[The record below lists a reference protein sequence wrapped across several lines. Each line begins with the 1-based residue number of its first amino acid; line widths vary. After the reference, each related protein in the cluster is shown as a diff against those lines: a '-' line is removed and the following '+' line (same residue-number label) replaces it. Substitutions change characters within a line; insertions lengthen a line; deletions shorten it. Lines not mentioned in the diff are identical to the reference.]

1 MYYCDVTSWKKCHPR
16 ERKLCAPHAEGN
28 RVYNSTTECQ
38 MSFEYNCNVVGDM
51 NQLYTLVKNHVILYS
66 PPWSLDQLLQP
77 FISPRG
83 NPVKIVIENC
93 SRDVTL
99 TCSSQ
104 SIVRQILQPT
114 VQTFQNHRLLPK
126 PRRIPTAQRRIPTAQ
141 RRVPIVQRR
150 MPTVQRQ
157 IPTVQRRVPTLPCAH
172 SSDGYGCNNTCPICR
187 TNR

>member
-1 MYYCDVTSWKKCHPR
+1 
-16 ERKLCAPHAEGN
+16 
-28 RVYNSTTECQ
+28 
-38 MSFEYNCNVVGDM
+38 MSLEYNCIVVGDM

-77 FISPRG
+77 FFSPG
-83 NPVKIVIENC
+83 GKPLKIVIEHC

-99 TCSSQ
+99 TCSPQ

-126 PRRIPTAQRRIPTAQ
+126 PRRVPTVQRRVPTAQ
-141 RRVPIVQRR
+141 RRVPTVQRR
-150 MPTVQRQ
+150 VPTAQRRVPTVQRRV
-157 IPTVQRRVPTLPCAH
+157 PTVQRRVPTLPCVH
-172 SSDGYGCNNTCPICR
+172 SFGSGYGCNNTCPICR